1 VENMPYRIRPF
12 ELIGCFGSILEEQL
26 GESGRRTDKQ
36 SAKEGV
42 TAKVP

>member
-1 VENMPYRIRPF
+1 MPCRIRPF
-12 ELIGCFGSILEEQL
+12 RLIGCFGSILEERL
-26 GESGRRTDKQ
+26 DENGRRTDKQ